1 MGRQPCCDKVGL
13 KKGPWTIEE
22 DNSIRTN
29 GHCSWRSLPKL
40 SGLLRCSESCRLR
53 WINYLRPDLKR
64 GLLSESCVHC
74 SKGFNFGKKKMKNTT
89 NLGFSV
95 FFLFFSLISVT
106 SDLEADRRALIALR
120 DGVHGRPL
128 LWNLSAPPCTWGGV
142 QCDSGRVTALRLPG
156 VGLSGPLPIAIGNLT
171 KLETLSFRFNALNGP
186 LPPDFANLTL
196 LRYLYLQGNAFS
208 GEIPSFLFTL
218 PNIIRINLAQNNFS
232 GRIPDNVD
240 SASRLATLYLQDN
253 QLTGPIPEIKIKLQ
267 QFNVSSNQLNGSIPD
282 PLSGMPK
289 TAFLG
294 NLLCGKPLDAC
305 PVNGNGTVTPVKGK
319 SDKLSAGAIAG
330 IVIGCLVLLLLF
342 FLILFCLCRKKKE
355 EEVQSRNI
363 EAAPI
368 PTSSAAVAKES
379 AVANGPPPVAN
390 GAPHSSKNPVVSK
403 YLTFFVK
410 SFGEFDLDGLLKA
423 SAEVLGK
430 GTFGSSYKA
439 SFDHGLVLAVKRL
452 RDVVVPEK
460 EFREKLQVLGSL
472 SHPNLVTL
480 IAYYF
485 SRDEKLVV
493 FEYMSRGSLSALLH
507 GNKGSGRSPLNW
519 ETRASIALGAA
530 RAISYL
536 HSRDATTSHGNIKSS
551 NILLSE
557 SFEPKVSD
565 YCFAPMISPTST
577 PNRID
582 GYRAPEVTDARKI
595 SQKADVYS
603 LGVLILELLTGKSPT
618 HQQLH
623 EEGVDLPRWVS
634 SITEQQ
640 SPSDVFDPEL
650 TRYQSDSNENM
661 IRLLNIGISCTAQY
675 PDSRPTMPEVTR
687 LIEEVSRSPASP
699 GPLSD

>member
-1 MGRQPCCDKVGL
+1 
-13 KKGPWTIEE
+13 
-22 DNSIRTN
+22 
-29 GHCSWRSLPKL
+29 
-40 SGLLRCSESCRLR
+40 
-53 WINYLRPDLKR
+53 
-64 GLLSESCVHC
+64 
-74 SKGFNFGKKKMKNTT
+74 MKNKT
-89 NLGFSV
+89 NLGLSV
-95 FFLFFSLISVT
+95 FFFFFCLVAVT

-128 LWNLSAPPCTWGGV
+128 LWNLTAPPCTWGGV
-142 QCDSGRVTALRLPG
+142 QCNSGRVTALRLPG
-156 VGLSGPLPIAIGNLT
+156 VGLSGPLPVAIGNLT
-171 KLETLSFRFNALNGP
+171 QLETLSFRFNALNGP
-186 LPPDFANLTL
+186 IPPDFANLTL

-218 PNIIRINLAQNNFS
+218 PNVIRINLAQNKFS
-232 GRIPDNVD
+232 GRIPDNVN
-240 SASRLATLYLQDN
+240 SATRLATLYLQDN
-253 QLTGPIPEIKIKLQ
+253 QLTGPIPEIKIPLQ

-289 TAFLG
+289 AVFEG
-294 NLLCGKPLDAC
+294 NSLCGKPLDAC
-305 PVNGNGTVTPVKGK
+305 PVTGNGTETAGKGK

-330 IVIGCLVLLLLF
+330 IVIACFFGLLLLLLLF
-342 FLILFCLCRKKKE
+342 FCLCCRKKKKDQN
-355 EEVQSRNI
+355 VQSRNI
-363 EAAPI
+363 EAGPI

-379 AVANGPPPVAN
+379 EAPHPVAN
-390 GAPHSSKNPVVSK
+390 GAPPPSENGGSKNPAVSK
-403 YLTFFVK
+403 DLTFFVK
-410 SFGEFDLDGLLKA
+410 SFGDFDLDGLLKA

-439 SFDHGLVLAVKRL
+439 SFEHGLVVAVKRL

-460 EFREKLQVLGSL
+460 EFREKLQVLGSI
-472 SHPNLVTL
+472 SHVNLVTL

-519 ETRASIALGAA
+519 ETRAGIALGAA

-557 SFEPKVSD
+557 SYEAKVSD
-565 YCFAPMISPTST
+565 YCLAPMISPTST

-603 LGVLILELLTGKSPT
+603 FGVLLLELLTGKSPT

-634 SITEQQ
+634 SVTEQQ

-650 TRYQSDSNENM
+650 TRYQSDGNENM
-661 IRLLNIGISCTAQY
+661 IRLLKIGISCTAQY

-687 LIEEVSRSPASP
+687 LIEEVSPSAGSP

>member
-1 MGRQPCCDKVGL
+1 
-13 KKGPWTIEE
+13 
-22 DNSIRTN
+22 
-29 GHCSWRSLPKL
+29 
-40 SGLLRCSESCRLR
+40 
-53 WINYLRPDLKR
+53 
-64 GLLSESCVHC
+64 
-74 SKGFNFGKKKMKNTT
+74 MKNKT
-89 NLGFSV
+89 NLGLSV
-95 FFLFFSLISVT
+95 FFFFICLVSVT

-128 LWNLSAPPCTWGGV
+128 LWNLTAPPCTWGGV
-142 QCDSGRVTALRLPG
+142 QCESGRVTALRLPG

-218 PNIIRINLAQNNFS
+218 PNIIRINLAQNNFL
-232 GRIPDNVD
+232 GRIPDNVN
-240 SASRLATLYLQDN
+240 SATRLATLYLQDN

-305 PVNGNGTVTPVKGK
+305 PVNGTGNGTVTPGGKGK
-319 SDKLSAGAIAG
+319 SDKLSAGAIVG
-330 IVIGCLVLLLLF
+330 IVIGCFVLLLVL
-342 FLILFCLCRKKKE
+342 FLIVFCLCRKKKKE
-355 EEVQSRNI
+355 QVVQSRSI
-363 EAAPI
+363 EAAPV

-379 AVANGPPPVAN
+379 NGPPAVVAN
-390 GAPHSSKNPVVSK
+390 GASENGVSKNPAAVSK
-403 YLTFFVK
+403 DLTFFVK

-439 SFDHGLVLAVKRL
+439 SFDHGLVVAVKRL

-460 EFREKLQVLGSL
+460 EFREKLQVLGSI
-472 SHPNLVTL
+472 SHANLVTL

-519 ETRASIALGAA
+519 ETRANIALGAA

-557 SFEPKVSD
+557 SFEAKVSD
-565 YCFAPMISPTST
+565 YCLAPMISPTST

-603 LGVLILELLTGKSPT
+603 FGVLILELLTGTTT
-618 HQQLH
+618 HTK
-623 EEGVDLPRWVS
+623 
-634 SITEQQ
+634 TE
-640 SPSDVFDPEL
+640 
-650 TRYQSDSNENM
+650 
-661 IRLLNIGISCTAQY
+661 
-675 PDSRPTMPEVTR
+675 
-687 LIEEVSRSPASP
+687 RS
-699 GPLSD
+699 

>member
-1 MGRQPCCDKVGL
+1 MKNKTILGL
-13 KKGPWTIEE
+13 
-22 DNSIRTN
+22 SIFFF
-29 GHCSWRSLPKL
+29 
-40 SGLLRCSESCRLR
+40 
-53 WINYLRPDLKR
+53 
-64 GLLSESCVHC
+64 LLS
-74 SKGFNFGKKKMKNTT
+74 
-89 NLGFSV
+89 LAA
-95 FFLFFSLISVT
+95 VT
-106 SDLEADRRALIALR
+106 SDLAADRRALIALR

-128 LWNLSAPPCTWGGV
+128 LWNLTAPPCTWGGV
-142 QCDSGRVTALRLPG
+142 QCNAGRVTALRLPG

-171 KLETLSFRFNALNGP
+171 QLHTVSFRFNSLTGTI
-186 LPPDFANLTL
+186 PPDFANLTL

-218 PNIIRINLAQNNFS
+218 PNVIRINLAQNNFS
-232 GRIPDNVD
+232 GSIPVNVN
-240 SASRLATLYLQDN
+240 SANRLATLYLEDN
-253 QLTGPIPEIKIKLQ
+253 QLTGPIPEIKIPLQ

-289 TAFLG
+289 TAFEG
-294 NLLCGKPLDAC
+294 NSLCGKPLAAC
-305 PVNGNGTVTPVKGK
+305 SGTGNGTETTGKGK

-330 IVIGCLVLLLLF
+330 IVIACVLGLVLLLL
-342 FLILFCLCRKKKE
+342 LLFCLCRKKKKKE
-355 EEVQSRNI
+355 NNVESRNI
-363 EAAPI
+363 EAAAPV
-368 PTSSAAVAKES
+368 PTSLAKETS
-379 AVANGPPPVAN
+379 AVVANVPPPPLSEN
-390 GAPHSSKNPVVSK
+390 GGPASKD
-403 YLTFFVK
+403 LTFFVK

-430 GTFGSSYKA
+430 GTLGSSYKA
-439 SFDHGLVLAVKRL
+439 SFDHGLVVAVKRL

-460 EFREKLQVLGSL
+460 EFREKMQALGSI
-472 SHPNLVTL
+472 SHVNLVTL

-519 ETRASIALGAA
+519 ETRAGIALGAA

-557 SFEPKVSD
+557 SYEAKVSD
-565 YCFAPMISPTST
+565 YCLAPMISPTST

-582 GYRAPEVTDARKI
+582 GYRAPEVTDARRI

-603 LGVLILELLTGKSPT
+603 FGVLILELLTGKSPT
-618 HQQLH
+618 HQQLS

-634 SITEQQ
+634 SISEQQ
-640 SPSDVFDPEL
+640 STSDVFDPEL
-650 TRYQSDSNENM
+650 TRYQDGDNENM
-661 IRLLNIGISCTAQY
+661 IRLLKIGISCTAQY

-687 LIEEVSRSPASP
+687 LIEEVSRSSGSP